1 MKTILSFD
9 ASAAARYLCPMKPVT
24 LRQIAVV
31 AGVSLNTVS
40 LALRNSPRLRGTTRA
55 QIQRIAH
62 DLGYV
67 PNPVLAAGMAQLRHR
82 PATGAGTVLALIHLE
97 PKDRLLRWAANRLMA
112 EGIEQRAREL
122 GYRIEWM
129 RLSSEAALFRRVEN
143 MGIPGAVLIGPP
155 FGAQEVGLQR
165 LIERRPVVSCG
176 FRMTQFP
183 LHMAQSD
190 HYNGVREAVRRVLA
204 LGYRRPGLLVHR
216 AFDLQ
221 LEQTLTSGFFAGTAE
236 LLAIPHPL
244 LDWPDDGLEPALKCW
259 VEQEHPD
266 VILTSEKTVPL
277 SVWRK
282 AVGPHIGLVQLGYT
296 EETPAWA
303 GVTYPG
309 NGIGRTAVELLVAQ
323 IHRGETG
330 PPPFQICSLA
340 EGTWIPGTTCPER
353 AP

>member
-1 MKTILSFD
+1 MQPI
-9 ASAAARYLCPMKPVT
+9 T
-24 LRQIAVV
+24 LRQIAAA

-40 LALRNSPRLRGTTRA
+40 LALRNSPRLRSATRERIG
-55 QIQRIAH
+55 QIAR
-62 DLGYV
+62 DLGYR
-67 PNPVLAAGMAQLRHR
+67 PNPVLSAGMAQLRHR
-82 PATGAGTVLALIHLE
+82 SVAGTGAVLALIHLE
-97 PKDRLLRWAANRLMA
+97 PRSRLLRWAANRLMA

-129 RLSSEAALFRRVEN
+129 RLPPGSSAETALFRRVEN
-143 MGIPGAVLIGPP
+143 MGIPGAILIGPP
-155 FGAQEVGLQR
+155 FGDQEIRLQK

-190 HYNGVREAVRRVLA
+190 HYNGVREALRCVLA

-221 LEQTLTSGFFAGTAE
+221 LEQTLTSGFFAGTAGR
-236 LLAIPHPL
+236 AGIPGPL
-244 LDWPDDGLEPALKCW
+244 LDWPDDGFEAALKRW
-259 VEQEHPD
+259 IELESPD

-282 AVGPHIGLVQLGYT
+282 AGGSSVGLVQLGHT
-296 EETPAWA
+296 EETADWA

-309 NGIGRTAVELLVAQ
+309 DGVGRTAVELLVAR
-323 IHRGETG
+323 IHRGESG

-340 EGTWIPGTTCPER
+340 EGVWVQGATCPACR
-353 AP
+353 SSAGK